1 MLSLALAVK
10 RIAVA
15 VRGCHQRASGVFSRD
30 DPYGTGQG
38 QAFCGPD
45 DSQRQSPPR
54 PLAPQWV
61 DRFGAIA
68 TDGPGESFGA
78 STDMPSRASADD
90 AALLDC
96 RSKKGSATCEIEI
109 SYWDQCAAMVAGH
122 SGYNTKAGVT
132 VDLAIETA
140 MKVQR
145 RGYPLSRLLHR
156 LQFASADSIERIC
169 HDCLARSSTKMLEV
183 AQCSCARCSRH
194 SS

>member
-1 MLSLALAVK
+1 MRCFPLRWLS
-10 RIAVA
+10 
-15 VRGCHQRASGVFSRD
+15 SGLLLLYAGVISAQAACSPGMI
-30 DPYGTGQG
+30 PYGTGQG

-54 PLAPQWV
+54 PPAPQWV

-68 TDGPGESFGA
+68 TDGPGGSFGA

-140 MKVQR
+140 MKVCND
-145 RGYPLSRLLHR
+145 
-156 LQFASADSIERIC
+156 ADTHC
-169 HDCLARSSTKMLEV
+169 HVYYTA
-183 AQCSCARCSRH
+183 CSLPQQIR
-194 SS
+194 